1 MTSPRPASPTRS
13 TAPVRPVRRVLARAG
28 GLLLAV
34 ALVAA
39 GCSSARAGGAGQE
52 AAAGGDG
59 GGGGGAAAVATKKV
73 DQAPDALP
81 DPGVGAGS
89 CQIVTYTPPTSASP
103 QQGELCRPKSAQ
115 RDALVIIVHGG
126 AGIAGTFAGLRPWQT
141 RLNAEGY
148 PTLNIDYHLFQP
160 GVQSPVFPQPEQNVK
175 AAVQYVR
182 ATGNALGIRKDRIAV
197 QGHSAGARLGAVAYT
212 TPGDPAFA
220 GNELWPGVDDTVNAF
235 IGFYHPF
242 DGSMQHQDQYYGGPD
257 TSQLPAVQQRWDLA
271 DSLDHAARAKGP
283 ALLLTGDRD
292 WDLQITQQDQMKAA
306 LEGAGRTARTV
317 VVAGGGHGFDEGDG
331 TRLSRLGEQ
340 AATEVLTFLN
350 DVFPQD
356 PARPAQSEQ
365 PDLDNAPT
373 GTGVTQTTFAPR
385 PRSTTPTTVRRPSTG
400 SGTGSGTGGQTAA
413 TTTTTRPATPPS
425 VTTPATSTK
434 PTVTTPPT
442 SSPVTTAKPPV
453 SSTPAKPGG

>member
-1 MTSPRPASPTRS
+1 MTSSPGSPTSPTRPS
-13 TAPVRPVRRVLARAG
+13 DAGRPVLVRVAGLVLA
-28 GLLLAV
+28 L

-52 AAAGGDG
+52 AAAGDGG
-59 GGGGGAAAVATKKV
+59 GGGGGAAGVATKKV
-73 DQAPDALP
+73 DQAPDTLP
-81 DPGVGAGS
+81 DPGVGPGA

-103 QQGELCRPKSAQ
+103 QQGELCRPKASQ

-160 GVQSPVFPQPEQNVK
+160 GIQSPVFPQPEQNVK
-175 AAVQYVR
+175 AAVQFVR
-182 ATGNALGIRKDRIAV
+182 GTGNALGIRKDRIAV

-212 TPGDPAFA
+212 TPGDTYFA
-220 GNELWPGVDDTVNAF
+220 GNELWPGLDDTVNAF

-242 DGSMQHQDQYYGGPD
+242 DGSMQYQDQYYGGSD
-257 TSQLPAVQQRWDLA
+257 TSQLAVVQQRWDEA
-271 DSLDHAARAKGP
+271 DSLDHAERAKGP
-283 ALLLTGDRD
+283 ALLLTGDKD
-292 WDLQITQQDQMKAA
+292 WDLQITQQDQMKAT
-306 LEGAGRTARTV
+306 LEGAGQTARTV

-340 AATEVLTFLN
+340 AATEVLRFLN

-385 PRSTTPTTVRRPSTG
+385 PRSTTPTTTRRPGSAG
-400 SGTGSGTGGQTAA
+400 SGAGSGGQTAA
-413 TTTTTRPATPPS
+413 TTTTTRPVTSSS

-453 SSTPAKPGG
+453 SSTPVKPGG